1 MGVLLVGGGVGG
13 GGIWYPEIGLPG
25 SMSSGAT
32 LLRFSAGP
40 EELIEAGV
48 RWGGVDLFRQYSARP
63 ALKRKA

>member
-1 MGVLLVGGGVGG
+1 MFWWVGGGN
-13 GGIWYPEIGLPG
+13 WNAEIGLPG

-40 EELIEAGV
+40 EELNEAGV
-48 RWGGVDLFRQYSARP
+48 CWGGVDLFRQYSARP